1 MSNLVQ
7 SIRDKGI
14 EAFIEAEDSLP
25 QSMDEIKAVA
35 KQAANAICQRFEN
48 LAQMQ
53 EQMQAL
59 SREAANAESD
69 WYHFVPFIGRNKREK
84 QIDILVGK
92 NALQDIHNAELLN
105 LQQASIALSLLSTKL
120 SSAMINEIRACVKKG
135 FEDTDGRIKRLSQ
148 NSQRQA
154 KLMIQSIKKESSS
167 KWGFVVKALIIFLA
181 VACGAYCAVKF
192 AL

>member
-35 KQAANAICQRFEN
+35 KQAANA
-48 LAQMQ
+48 
-53 EQMQAL
+53 
-59 SREAANAESD
+59 ESD
-69 WYHFVPFIGRNKREK
+69 WYRFMPFIGRNKREK
-84 QIDILVGK
+84 QIDILVEK

-167 KWGFVVKALIIFLA
+167 KWGFVVKALIIFVA

>member
-1 MSNLVQ
+1 M
-7 SIRDKGI
+7 
-14 EAFIEAEDSLP
+14 P

-59 SREAANAESD
+59 SREAASAESD
-69 WYHFVPFIGRNKREK
+69 WYRFMQFIGRNKREK
-84 QIDILVGK
+84 QIDILMEK

-105 LQQASIALSLLSTKL
+105 LQQASIALSLLSIKL
-120 SSAMINEIRACVKKG
+120 SSAMINEIRVCVKKG

-148 NSQRQA
+148 NSQRP
-154 KLMIQSIKKESSS
+154 S
-167 KWGFVVKALIIFLA
+167 
-181 VACGAYCAVKF
+181 
-192 AL
+192 